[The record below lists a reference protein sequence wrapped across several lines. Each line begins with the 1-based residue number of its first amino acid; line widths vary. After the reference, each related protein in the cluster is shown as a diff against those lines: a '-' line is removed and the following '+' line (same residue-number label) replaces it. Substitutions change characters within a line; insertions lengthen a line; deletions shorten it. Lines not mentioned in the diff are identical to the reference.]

1 MKKFNESQLLD
12 KVRGL
17 REYLAITEADALA
30 PNPYANDPK
39 QAAIYATLSPA
50 DQAWATKGG
59 GKPDLTDKYI
69 AARAPNKFKPVAP
82 APTTDVLTRGLG
94 APPQNAGSGSA
105 NNTTIV
111 PQQAP
116 AQSAMNQA
124 SASTSAPANTANS
137 MGVSPHANV
146 AGSPTAVNVPAAPAA
161 QGAIQA
167 ADIPKVARFKELI
180 AKAGGAPAAA
190 PAAGGF
196 SEGVNYFLNKL
207 RLLEGLTPEEQKEL
221 DTLSSELAG
230 YDGVD
235 TDVSDMLAKYKTLP
249 RADAAKNPT
258 ADNAATAIPSG
269 GLENPANQEAP
280 ATAAANPNNSEAGMA
295 AGGGGRGGNA
305 TPADD
310 NSGAPPVATD
320 ATSLA
325 TAQSAAGNQTGT
337 TAGPAAADNSGA
349 PPAAATNFDSMP
361 FGKAFATAKAQGLKQ
376 FTWKGKPYAVKMAA
390 TASTKPPANK
400 ATVSNAVK
408 TSAEQQV
415 GAPAGTY
422 GESTLPSGQTVYSE
436 DQSLARIIQ
445 LARSR

>member
-17 REYLAITEADALA
+17 REYLAITEADALS

-82 APTTDVLTRGLG
+82 AP
-94 APPQNAGSGSA
+94 QNTGSGSA

-180 AKAGGAPAAA
+180 AKAGGAPAAEKRT
-190 PAAGGF
+190 PAEIKASADLGSFAGE
-196 SEGVNYFLNKL
+196 SVSYFLNKL

-390 TASTKPPANK
+390 TAATKPPANK

>member
-69 AARAPNKFKPVAP
+69 AARAPNKFKPVAQ

-94 APPQNAGSGSA
+94 ATPPVAGSGSA

-249 RADAAKNPT
+249 RADAV
-258 ADNAATAIPSG
+258 
-269 GLENPANQEAP
+269 
-280 ATAAANPNNSEAGMA
+280 TAAANPNNSEAGMA

-325 TAQSAAGNQTGT
+325 TTQSVAGNQTGT

-390 TASTKPPANK
+390 TAATKPPANK